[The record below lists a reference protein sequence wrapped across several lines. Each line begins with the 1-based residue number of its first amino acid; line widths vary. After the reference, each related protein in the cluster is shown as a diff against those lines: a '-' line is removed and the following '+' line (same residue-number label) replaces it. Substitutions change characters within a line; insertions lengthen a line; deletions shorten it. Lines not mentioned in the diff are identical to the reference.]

1 MPQVVFLLRPHTL
14 LSPPW
19 SLLIET
25 REKGQNC
32 CLMVGNPFTLLD
44 LGGSSSKGSEQVGSE
59 LRKKLKKVA
68 RGLWE
73 ASPYLF
79 GTGYIAQIAPRK
91 YFWGISSHTL

>member
-1 MPQVVFLLRPHTL
+1 
-14 LSPPW
+14 
-19 SLLIET
+19 
-25 REKGQNC
+25 
-32 CLMVGNPFTLLD
+32 MVRNPFTLLD
-44 LGGSSSKGSEQVGSE
+44 LGGRSTKGSEQVGSE

-79 GTGYIAQIAPRK
+79 GTGYIAQIAPTK

>member
-1 MPQVVFLLRPHTL
+1 MPLLRPHTL

-25 REKGQNC
+25 REKGQDC

-59 LRKKLKKVA
+59 LRKKLKVAA

-73 ASPYLF
+73 APYLF

-91 YFWGISSHTL
+91 YSSHTL

>member
-1 MPQVVFLLRPHTL
+1 
-14 LSPPW
+14 
-19 SLLIET
+19 
-25 REKGQNC
+25 
-32 CLMVGNPFTLLD
+32 MVGNPFTLLD
-44 LGGSSSKGSEQVGSE
+44 LGGSSAKESEQVGSE

-73 ASPYLF
+73 ASPYWF